1 MMSTAGALQHLVQA
15 SGTGSKMSY
24 LYDRVE
30 DKYALIGGALC
41 AGCTNERGQVQAW
54 KLCQGLDVD
63 SEGSRD
69 RRTFSQSKFKV
80 IITGRVA

>member
-1 MMSTAGALQHLVQA
+1 M
-15 SGTGSKMSY
+15 GSKMSY

-30 DKYALIGGALC
+30 DKYALMGGALC

-63 SEGSRD
+63 SERS
-69 RRTFSQSKFKV
+69 
-80 IITGRVA
+80 RVAGPSARVTSRSSLLGV